1 MYVSAG
7 DVDGVFDSLDS
18 VRPAQFVGLVS
29 GAQSHHAKPSAPPPP
44 CTPAQNVSG
53 PPVAGKKDGCA
64 ASWHCGVCR
73 VGSTAFTDCM
83 SCQPGYLFDRR
94 SSDCTGVCTAPAEQ
108 FRQQTLPAAG
118 GEDVRGRF
126 AQIVATVEL
135 SGEAGGKA
143 LTLEDF
149 SVVVTLA
156 G

>member
-1 MYVSAG
+1 
-7 DVDGVFDSLDS
+7 
-18 VRPAQFVGLVS
+18 
-29 GAQSHHAKPSAPPPP
+29 
-44 CTPAQNVSG
+44 
-53 PPVAGKKDGCA
+53 
-64 ASWHCGVCR
+64 
-73 VGSTAFTDCM
+73 M